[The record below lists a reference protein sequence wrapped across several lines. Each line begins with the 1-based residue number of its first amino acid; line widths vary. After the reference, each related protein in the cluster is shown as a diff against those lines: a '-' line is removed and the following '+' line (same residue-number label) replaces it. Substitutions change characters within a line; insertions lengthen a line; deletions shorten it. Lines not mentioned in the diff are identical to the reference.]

1 MIKRMAE
8 RLRPVGT
15 IEIRV
20 FRQNYGRVGGDTALF
35 SNKEGFL
42 GKGGVLA
49 PEKALKGETKTHGA
63 AYVFLFLFW
72 TLFFF
77 FLGSFKKTRRND

>member
-1 MIKRMAE
+1 MTECSTSALPMIKRMAE

-20 FRQNYGRVGGDTALF
+20 FRQNYGRPGGDTALF

-49 PEKALKGETKTHGA
+49 PEKALKGETKSHGA
-63 AYVFLFLFW
+63 A
-72 TLFFF
+72 
-77 FLGSFKKTRRND
+77 